1 MRIVSGFNIREV
13 LDEIIAVPSGEAA
26 KELSGII
33 SLNEVGKF
41 LFQQLNQDQT
51 EQSLVAALMEAY
63 EVDLATA
70 RTDVKEFLDHLRKF
84 NLIQE

>member
-51 EQSLVAALMEAY
+51 EQSLVAALMEEY
-63 EVDLATA
+63 EVDLDTA
-70 RTDVKEFLDHLRKF
+70 RTDVKEFLDHLKSF

>member
-13 LDEIIAVPSGEAA
+13 LDEIIAVPGGEAA

-41 LFQQLNQDQT
+41 LFQQLNQEQT
-51 EQSLVAALMEAY
+51 EQSLVAALVEEY
-63 EVDLATA
+63 EVDPITA
-70 RTDVKEFLDHLRKF
+70 QTDVKEFLDHLRKF

>member
-13 LDEIIAVPSGEAA
+13 LDEIIAVPTGEAA
-26 KELSGII
+26 RQLSGII

-41 LFQQLNQDQT
+41 LFQELNRDHT
-51 EQSLVAALMEAY
+51 EQSLVDALMDAY
-63 EVDLATA
+63 EVDLSTA
-70 RTDVKEFLDHLRKF
+70 QADVKEFLDHLREF